1 MRRWLVFLASLAG
14 LLGANGAAPAQAED
28 SRSFGLPGGLP
39 EGWSVLDDNAAPH
52 PSPRPSQRG
61 HFDLGPNGFRLTPD
75 QGAGGDRT
83 RPDSL
88 TGSSRPPARA
98 GETPDAGAS
107 KSPAARIEEQKR
119 AETQKRA
126 ENLKRAMAPQQSPA
140 AARQR
145 VLDELFAR
153 LRAAADIDEA
163 KGVAAAIERVWLQSR
178 SDTANLLMQRVLVSL
193 KDQNYP
199 IALAL
204 LDKIVALEPD
214 WAEAWNQR
222 ATTRFLAGDADG
234 AMADI
239 GQVVRLEPRHFG
251 ALAGMGM
258 ILQRAGFDKRAL
270 QMFNMALAIYPLQ
283 PELRRTVEKLTLD
296 IEGRDI

>member
-1 MRRWLVFLASLAG
+1 
-14 LLGANGAAPAQAED
+14 
-28 SRSFGLPGGLP
+28 
-39 EGWSVLDDNAAPH
+39 
-52 PSPRPSQRG
+52 
-61 HFDLGPNGFRLTPD
+61 
-75 QGAGGDRT
+75 
-83 RPDSL
+83 
-88 TGSSRPPARA
+88 
-98 GETPDAGAS
+98 
-107 KSPAARIEEQKR
+107 
-119 AETQKRA
+119 
-126 ENLKRAMAPQQSPA
+126 MAPQQSPA

-163 KGVAAAIERVWLQSR
+163 KSVAAAIERVWLQSR
-178 SDTANLLMQRVLVSL
+178 SDTANLLMQRALVSL

-283 PELRRTVEKLTLD
+283 PELRTTVEKLTLD
-296 IEGRDI
+296 VEGRDI